1 MLVLKDALVADLLSF
16 LEDVESTGRGMAA
29 LGAAAPSGGGG
40 ASQQGLKT
48 VAGQARAVR
57 ALLTKMHD

>member
-16 LEDVESTGRGMAA
+16 LEDVEAAGRGMAA
-29 LGAAAPSGGGG
+29 LGAAAWGGGTG
-40 ASQQGLKT
+40 QAGLQT

-57 ALLTKMHD
+57 ALLTKIHD

>member
-16 LEDVESTGRGMAA
+16 LEDVEAAGRGMAA
-29 LGAAAPSGGGG
+29 LGSGAVGGGG
-40 ASQQGLKT
+40 GGGQASLQT

-57 ALLTKMHD
+57 ALLMKMHD